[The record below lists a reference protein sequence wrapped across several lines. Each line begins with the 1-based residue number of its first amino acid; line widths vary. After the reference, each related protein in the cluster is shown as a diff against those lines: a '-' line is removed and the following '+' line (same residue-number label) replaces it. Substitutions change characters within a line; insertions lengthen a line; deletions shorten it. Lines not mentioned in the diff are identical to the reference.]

1 MSLAKT
7 CASSA
12 LFASRHLVEDAL
24 TDVIVVVGVDE
35 IVTADVVC
43 SDVTFAAVTA
53 GFAIVGDATAASAIV
68 GEATA
73 GFAVGLVVLAATEAG
88 VLPAFFAALGS

>member
-35 IVTADVVC
+35 TVTADVVC
-43 SDVTFAAVTA
+43 SDVTFTAVTA
-53 GFAIVGDATAASAIV
+53 GFAIVGDATAASVIV
-68 GEATA
+68 GAATA
-73 GFAVGLVVLAATEAG
+73 GFAVGLEALDATEAG
-88 VLPAFFAALGS
+88 VLSAFFTALGS